1 MQGTPWREQARHGIV
16 HGMDLKKRIDEA
28 LGDLEERP
36 PGDWQDGAPGFGG
49 ELDAGL
55 LADPQALVR
64 LANTRMPFGKYAGRL
79 LLDLPEAYV
88 LWFANKGYPKGE
100 LGASLAAMNEIKAN
114 GMEALLRPLVDLS
127 LRPGVP
133 RPGTW

>member
-1 MQGTPWREQARHGIV
+1 MNLST
-16 HGMDLKKRIDEA
+16 RIDQA
-28 LGDLEERP
+28 LEELEERP
-36 PGDWQDGAPGFGG
+36 PGDWRDGASGFGG
-49 ELDAGL
+49 GLDPDL

-64 LANTRMPFGKYAGRL
+64 LANMRMPFGKYAGRL

-114 GMEALLRPLVDLS
+114 GMEALLRPLVEGA

-133 RPGTW
+133 KPSEPRPSDR